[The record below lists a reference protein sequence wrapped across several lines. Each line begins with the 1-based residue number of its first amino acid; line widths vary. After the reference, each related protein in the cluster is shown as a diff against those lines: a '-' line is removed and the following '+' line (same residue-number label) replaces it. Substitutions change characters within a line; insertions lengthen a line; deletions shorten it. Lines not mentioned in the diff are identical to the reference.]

1 MNKTLHYKVVFLGET
16 SVGKSSIVTR
26 FTRGEFYEFQEP
38 TIGAAFQTKAVR
50 LDNCTVKMEFWDT
63 AGQERYRS
71 LAPMY
76 YRGAKVAFVVY
87 DITNKDSLNNAKS
100 WLKEVERRG
109 EPDCLLVLLGNKID
123 VNESRQVER
132 EEVAVFSETNN
143 IMFSEV
149 SAKTGININEIMIRV
164 AKELALKMPSQDP
177 KPDTFIIGN
186 ERYNTNKLYGCC

>member
-1 MNKTLHYKVVFLGET
+1 MNKRLHYKVVFLGES

-26 FTRGEFYEFQEP
+26 FTRDEFYEFQEP

-76 YRGAKVAFVVY
+76 YRGAKVAFIVY
-87 DITNKDSLNNAKS
+87 DITNKDSLINAKS

-109 EPDCLLVLLGNKID
+109 EPDCLLVLLGNKLD

-177 KPDTFIIGN
+177 KPDTFIIDN
-186 ERYNTNKLYGCC
+186 VRHNTKKCC